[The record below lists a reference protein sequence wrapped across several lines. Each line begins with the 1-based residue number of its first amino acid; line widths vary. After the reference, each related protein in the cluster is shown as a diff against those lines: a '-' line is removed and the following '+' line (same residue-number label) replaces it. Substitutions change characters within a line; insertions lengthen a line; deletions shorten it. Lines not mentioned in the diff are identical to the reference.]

1 MKSNRQKKF
10 HTRVLANII
19 YSLVITMLFEVFFVN
34 VIVSMSLY
42 SNMKQSQNELVFSAV
57 HFETVVV
64 LVFVLIGIFLFT
76 AIFYLLQRRSFS
88 YIQKLSNAM
97 REIAEGN
104 LNTYVQV
111 EDDNEFSDMASNL
124 NYMIKELNALMERE
138 RESERTKNEL
148 ITNIAH
154 DLRTPLTSIIGYL
167 ELISKSK
174 NLTEET
180 RVNYTEV
187 AYTKAKKL
195 QKLIEDLFGF
205 TKLNYGKIA
214 LNLSKVDLVKLL
226 TQLMDEFYPSFS
238 NNNLAYSLKS
248 NVNTVIIT
256 ADPNL
261 LARLFENLI
270 GNAIKY
276 GADGKEIN
284 VKIAAFASVVKVS
297 VINYGKVIP
306 EDEIGFIFEKFY
318 RLEQSRSSKTGG
330 TGLGLAI
337 AKNIVELHG
346 GTIEV
351 KSDLEGTHF
360 IVGLRVNL
368 DMNKEKFGYV

>member
-1 MKSNRQKKF
+1 ML
-10 HTRVLANII
+10 VNII

-64 LVFVLIGIFLFT
+64 LFFVLFGIVLFT
-76 AIFYLLQRRSFS
+76 AIFYLLQRRSFL
-88 YIQKLSNAM
+88 YIQKLSDAM
-97 REIAEGN
+97 RAIAEGN

-180 RVNYTEV
+180 RINYTEV

-226 TQLMDEFYPSFS
+226 TQLMDEFYPSFA

-248 NVNTVIIT
+248 NLNSVIIT

-284 VKIAAFASVVKVS
+284 VKIAASASKVKVS

-306 EDEIGFIFEKFY
+306 EDEIGLIFEKFY

-360 IVGLRVNL
+360 IVSLRVNL
-368 DMNKEKFGYV
+368 DMNKENFGYV

>member
-1 MKSNRQKKF
+1 M
-10 HTRVLANII
+10 LANII

-88 YIQKLSNAM
+88 YIQKLSDAM

-180 RVNYTEV
+180 RINYTEV

-248 NVNTVIIT
+248 NLNSVIIT

-284 VKIAAFASVVKVS
+284 VKIAATASIVKVS

-306 EDEIGFIFEKFY
+306 EDEIGLIFEKFY

-360 IVGLRVNL
+360 IVSLRVNL
-368 DMNKEKFGYV
+368 DMNKENFGYV

>member
-64 LVFVLIGIFLFT
+64 LFFVLFGIVLFT

-88 YIQKLSNAM
+88 YIQKLSDAM
-97 REIAEGN
+97 RAIAEGN

-180 RVNYTEV
+180 RINYTEV

-248 NVNTVIIT
+248 NLNSVIIT

-284 VKIAAFASVVKVS
+284 VKIAASASKVKVS

-306 EDEIGFIFEKFY
+306 EDEIGLIFEKFY

-360 IVGLRVNL
+360 IVSLRVNL
-368 DMNKEKFGYV
+368 DMNKENFGYV

>member
-1 MKSNRQKKF
+1 M
-10 HTRVLANII
+10 LANII

-34 VIVSMSLY
+34 VIVSMPLY

-64 LVFVLIGIFLFT
+64 LFFVLFGIVLFT

-88 YIQKLSNAM
+88 YIQKLSDAM
-97 REIAEGN
+97 RAIAEGN

-180 RVNYTEV
+180 RINYTEV

-248 NVNTVIIT
+248 NLNSVIIT

-284 VKIAAFASVVKVS
+284 VKIAATASIVKVS

-306 EDEIGFIFEKFY
+306 EDEIGLIFEKFY

-360 IVGLRVNL
+360 IVSLRVNL
-368 DMNKEKFGYV
+368 DMNKENFGYV

>member
-1 MKSNRQKKF
+1 MKNNKQKTF

-34 VIVSMSLY
+34 VIVGMSLY
-42 SNMKQSQNELVFSAV
+42 SNMQQSQNELFFSAV

-64 LVFVLIGIFLFT
+64 LVFVLIGIVLFT
-76 AIFYLLQRRSFS
+76 AIFYLLQKRSFS
-88 YIQKLSNAM
+88 YIQKLSDAM
-97 REIAEGN
+97 REIADGN

-167 ELISKSK
+167 ELISNSK

-180 RVNYTEV
+180 RIKYTEV

-195 QKLIEDLFGF
+195 QKLIEDLFGL
-205 TKLNYGKIA
+205 TKLNCGKIA

-226 TQLMDEFYPSFS
+226 TQLMEEFYPSFS
-238 NNNLAYSLKS
+238 NNNLSYSLKS
-248 NVNTVIIT
+248 NVNTAIIT

-284 VKIAAFASVVKVS
+284 VKIDAAPSIVKVS

-306 EDEIGFIFEKFY
+306 EEEVGFIFDKFY

-337 AKNIVELHG
+337 AKNIVELHS

-351 KSDLEGTHF
+351 KSNFEGTHF
-360 IVGLRVNL
+360 IVSLRVNL
-368 DMNKEKFGYV
+368 DTNKENFGYV

>member
-88 YIQKLSNAM
+88 YIQKLSDAM

-138 RESERTKNEL
+138 RESERTKN
-148 ITNIAH
+148 

-368 DMNKEKFGYV
+368 DMNKENFGYV

>member
-1 MKSNRQKKF
+1 MKNNKQKTF

-34 VIVSMSLY
+34 VIVGMSLY
-42 SNMKQSQNELVFSAV
+42 SNMQQSQNELVFSAV

-64 LVFVLIGIFLFT
+64 LVFVLIGIVLFT
-76 AIFYLLQRRSFS
+76 AIFYLLQKRSFS
-88 YIQKLSNAM
+88 YIQKLSDAM
-97 REIAEGN
+97 REIADGN

-167 ELISKSK
+167 ELISNSK

-180 RVNYTEV
+180 RIKYTEV

-195 QKLIEDLFGF
+195 QKLIEDLFGL
-205 TKLNYGKIA
+205 TKLNCGKIA

-226 TQLMDEFYPSFS
+226 TQLMEEFYPSFS
-238 NNNLAYSLKS
+238 NNNLSYSLKS
-248 NVNTVIIT
+248 NVNTAIIT

-284 VKIAAFASVVKVS
+284 VKIDAAPSIVKVS

-306 EDEIGFIFEKFY
+306 EEEVGFIFDKFY

-337 AKNIVELHG
+337 AKNIVELHS

-351 KSDLEGTHF
+351 KSNFEGTHF
-360 IVGLRVNL
+360 IVSLRVNL
-368 DMNKEKFGYV
+368 DTNKENFGYV

>member
-1 MKSNRQKKF
+1 M
-10 HTRVLANII
+10 LANII

-88 YIQKLSNAM
+88 YIQKLSDAM

-205 TKLNYGKIA
+205 TKL
-214 LNLSKVDLVKLL
+214 DLVKLL

-368 DMNKEKFGYV
+368 DMNKENFGYV

>member
-10 HTRVLANII
+10 HTRVLVNII

-64 LVFVLIGIFLFT
+64 LFFVLFGIVLFT

-88 YIQKLSNAM
+88 YIQKLSDAM
-97 REIAEGN
+97 RAIAEGN

-180 RVNYTEV
+180 RINYTEV

-226 TQLMDEFYPSFS
+226 TQLMDEFYPSFA

-248 NVNTVIIT
+248 NLNSVIIT

-276 GADGKEIN
+276 GAEGKEIN
-284 VKIAAFASVVKVS
+284 VKIAASASKVKVS

-306 EDEIGFIFEKFY
+306 EDEIGLIFEKFY

-360 IVGLRVNL
+360 IVSLRVNL
-368 DMNKEKFGYV
+368 DMNKENFGYV

>member
-1 MKSNRQKKF
+1 MKNNKQKTF

-34 VIVSMSLY
+34 VIVGMSLY
-42 SNMKQSQNELVFSAV
+42 SNMQQSQNELVFSAV

-64 LVFVLIGIFLFT
+64 LVFVLIGIVLFT
-76 AIFYLLQRRSFS
+76 AIFYLLQKRSFS
-88 YIQKLSNAM
+88 YIQKLSDAM
-97 REIAEGN
+97 REIADGN
-104 LNTYVQV
+104 LNAYVQV

-167 ELISKSK
+167 ELISNSK

-180 RVNYTEV
+180 RIKYTEV

-195 QKLIEDLFGF
+195 QKLIEDLFGL
-205 TKLNYGKIA
+205 TKLNCGKIA

-226 TQLMDEFYPSFS
+226 TQLMEEFYPSFS
-238 NNNLAYSLKS
+238 NNNLSYSLKS
-248 NVNTVIIT
+248 NVNTAIIT

-284 VKIAAFASVVKVS
+284 VKIDAAPSIVKVS

-306 EDEIGFIFEKFY
+306 EEEVGFIFDKFY

-337 AKNIVELHG
+337 AKNIVELHS

-351 KSDLEGTHF
+351 KSNFEGTHF

-368 DMNKEKFGYV
+368 DTNKENFGYV

>member
-64 LVFVLIGIFLFT
+64 LFFVLFGIVLFT

-88 YIQKLSNAM
+88 YIQKLSDAM
-97 REIAEGN
+97 RAIAEGN

-111 EDDNEFSDMASNL
+111 EADNEFSDMASNL

-180 RVNYTEV
+180 RINYTEV

-248 NVNTVIIT
+248 NLNSVIIT

-276 GADGKEIN
+276 GAEGKEIN
-284 VKIAAFASVVKVS
+284 VKIAATASIVKVS

-306 EDEIGFIFEKFY
+306 EDEIGLIFEKFY

-360 IVGLRVNL
+360 IVSLRVNL
-368 DMNKEKFGYV
+368 DMNKENFGYV

>member
-1 MKSNRQKKF
+1 ML
-10 HTRVLANII
+10 VNII

-88 YIQKLSNAM
+88 YIQKLSDAM

-284 VKIAAFASVVKVS
+284 VKIAASASKVKVS

-306 EDEIGFIFEKFY
+306 EDEIGLIFEKFY

-360 IVGLRVNL
+360 IVSLRVNL
-368 DMNKEKFGYV
+368 DMNKENFGYV

>member
-1 MKSNRQKKF
+1 M
-10 HTRVLANII
+10 LANII

-88 YIQKLSNAM
+88 YIQKLSDAM

-284 VKIAAFASVVKVS
+284 VKIAATASIVKVS

-306 EDEIGFIFEKFY
+306 EDEIGLIFEKFY

-360 IVGLRVNL
+360 IVSLRVNL
-368 DMNKEKFGYV
+368 DMNKENFGYV

>member
-1 MKSNRQKKF
+1 ML
-10 HTRVLANII
+10 VNII

-88 YIQKLSNAM
+88 YIQKLSDAM

-180 RVNYTEV
+180 RINYTEV

-248 NVNTVIIT
+248 NLNSVIIT

-284 VKIAAFASVVKVS
+284 VKIAASASKVKVS

-306 EDEIGFIFEKFY
+306 EDEIGLIFEKFY

-360 IVGLRVNL
+360 IVSLRVNL
-368 DMNKEKFGYV
+368 DMNKENFGYV

>member
-1 MKSNRQKKF
+1 M
-10 HTRVLANII
+10 LANII

-64 LVFVLIGIFLFT
+64 LVFVLIGIVLFT

-88 YIQKLSNAM
+88 YIQKLSDAM
-97 REIAEGN
+97 RAIAEGN

-180 RVNYTEV
+180 RINYTEV

-248 NVNTVIIT
+248 NLNSVIIT

-284 VKIAAFASVVKVS
+284 VKIAATASIVKVS

-306 EDEIGFIFEKFY
+306 EDEIGLIFEKFY

-360 IVGLRVNL
+360 IVSLRVNL
-368 DMNKEKFGYV
+368 DMNKENFGYV

>member
-64 LVFVLIGIFLFT
+64 LFFVLFGIVLFT
-76 AIFYLLQRRSFS
+76 AIFYLLQRRSFL
-88 YIQKLSNAM
+88 YIQKLSDAM
-97 REIAEGN
+97 RAIAEGN

-180 RVNYTEV
+180 RINYTEV

-248 NVNTVIIT
+248 NLNSVIIT

-284 VKIAAFASVVKVS
+284 VKIAASASKVKVS

-306 EDEIGFIFEKFY
+306 EDEIGLIFEKFY

-360 IVGLRVNL
+360 IVSLRVNL
-368 DMNKEKFGYV
+368 DMNKENFGYV

>member
-10 HTRVLANII
+10 HTRVLVNII

-64 LVFVLIGIFLFT
+64 LFFVLFGIVLFT
-76 AIFYLLQRRSFS
+76 AIFYLLQRRSFL
-88 YIQKLSNAM
+88 YIQKLSDAM
-97 REIAEGN
+97 RAIAEGN

-180 RVNYTEV
+180 RINYTEV

-248 NVNTVIIT
+248 NLNSVIIT

-284 VKIAAFASVVKVS
+284 VKIAASASKVKVS

-306 EDEIGFIFEKFY
+306 EDEIGLIFEKFY

-360 IVGLRVNL
+360 IVNLRVNL
-368 DMNKEKFGYV
+368 DMNKENFGYV

>member
-88 YIQKLSNAM
+88 YIQKLSDAM

-284 VKIAAFASVVKVS
+284 VKIAASASKVKVS

-306 EDEIGFIFEKFY
+306 EGEIGLIFEKFY

-360 IVGLRVNL
+360 IVSLRVNL
-368 DMNKEKFGYV
+368 DMNKENFGYV

>member
-1 MKSNRQKKF
+1 M
-10 HTRVLANII
+10 LANII

-64 LVFVLIGIFLFT
+64 LIFVLLGIFLFT

-88 YIQKLSNAM
+88 YIQKLSDAM

-104 LNTYVQV
+104 LNTRVQV
-111 EDDNEFSDMASNL
+111 EDDDEFSDMASNL

-180 RVNYTEV
+180 RINYTEV
-187 AYTKAKKL
+187 AYSKAKKL

-248 NVNTVIIT
+248 NLNTVIIT

-276 GADGKEIN
+276 GAEGKEIN
-284 VKIAAFASVVKVS
+284 VKIEASKTTVKVS

-306 EDEIGFIFEKFY
+306 EEEIGFIFDKFY

-346 GTIEV
+346 GTIKV

-360 IVGLRVNL
+360 IVNLRVDL
-368 DMNKEKFGYV
+368 DMNKENFGYV

>member
-10 HTRVLANII
+10 HTRVLVNII

-64 LVFVLIGIFLFT
+64 LFFVLFGIVLFT
-76 AIFYLLQRRSFS
+76 AIFYLLQRRSFL
-88 YIQKLSNAM
+88 YIQKLSDAM
-97 REIAEGN
+97 RAIAEGN

-180 RVNYTEV
+180 RINYTEV

-226 TQLMDEFYPSFS
+226 TQLMDEFYPSFA

-248 NVNTVIIT
+248 NLNSVIIT

-284 VKIAAFASVVKVS
+284 VKIAASASKVKVS

-306 EDEIGFIFEKFY
+306 EDEIGLIFEKFY

-360 IVGLRVNL
+360 IVSLRVNL
-368 DMNKEKFGYV
+368 DMNKENFGYV

>member
-10 HTRVLANII
+10 HTRVLVNII

-64 LVFVLIGIFLFT
+64 LFFVLFGIVLFT
-76 AIFYLLQRRSFS
+76 AIFYLLQRRSFL

-97 REIAEGN
+97 RAIAEGN

-180 RVNYTEV
+180 RINYTEV

-226 TQLMDEFYPSFS
+226 TQLMDEFYPSFA

-248 NVNTVIIT
+248 NLNSVIIT

-284 VKIAAFASVVKVS
+284 VKIAASASKVKVS

-306 EDEIGFIFEKFY
+306 EDEIGLIFEKFY

-360 IVGLRVNL
+360 IVSLRVNL
-368 DMNKEKFGYV
+368 DMNKENFGYV

>member
-64 LVFVLIGIFLFT
+64 LFFVLFGIVLFA

-88 YIQKLSNAM
+88 YIQKLSDAM
-97 REIAEGN
+97 RAIAEGN

-180 RVNYTEV
+180 RINYTEV

-248 NVNTVIIT
+248 NLNSVIIT

-284 VKIAAFASVVKVS
+284 VKIAATASIVKVS

-306 EDEIGFIFEKFY
+306 EDEIGLIFEKFY

-360 IVGLRVNL
+360 IVSLRVNL
-368 DMNKEKFGYV
+368 DMNKENFGYV

>member
-1 MKSNRQKKF
+1 MKNNKQKTF

-34 VIVSMSLY
+34 VIVGMSLY
-42 SNMKQSQNELVFSAV
+42 SNMQQSQNELVFSAV

-64 LVFVLIGIFLFT
+64 LVFVLIGIVLFT
-76 AIFYLLQRRSFS
+76 AIFYLLQKRSFS
-88 YIQKLSNAM
+88 YIQKLSDAM
-97 REIAEGN
+97 REIADGN

-167 ELISKSK
+167 ELISNSK

-180 RVNYTEV
+180 RIKYTEV

-195 QKLIEDLFGF
+195 QKLIEDLFGL
-205 TKLNYGKIA
+205 TKLNCGKIA

-226 TQLMDEFYPSFS
+226 TQLMEEFYPSFS
-238 NNNLAYSLKS
+238 NNNLSYSLKS
-248 NVNTVIIT
+248 NVNTAIIT

-284 VKIAAFASVVKVS
+284 VKIDAAPSIVKVS

-306 EDEIGFIFEKFY
+306 EEEVGFIFDKFY

-337 AKNIVELHG
+337 AKNIVELHS

-351 KSDLEGTHF
+351 KSNFEGTHF
-360 IVGLRVNL
+360 IVGLRVNF
-368 DMNKEKFGYV
+368 DTNKENFGYV

>member
-88 YIQKLSNAM
+88 YIQKLSDAM

-284 VKIAAFASVVKVS
+284 VKIAASSSVVKVS

-306 EDEIGFIFEKFY
+306 EDEIGLIFEKFY

-368 DMNKEKFGYV
+368 DMNKENFGYV

>member
-34 VIVSMSLY
+34 VIVSMPLY

-64 LVFVLIGIFLFT
+64 LFFVLFGIVLFT

-88 YIQKLSNAM
+88 YIQKLSDAM
-97 REIAEGN
+97 RAIAEGN

-180 RVNYTEV
+180 RINYTEV

-248 NVNTVIIT
+248 NLNSVIIT

-284 VKIAAFASVVKVS
+284 VKIAATASIVKVS

-306 EDEIGFIFEKFY
+306 EDEIGLIFEKFY

-360 IVGLRVNL
+360 IVSLRVNL
-368 DMNKEKFGYV
+368 DMNKENFGYV

>member
-1 MKSNRQKKF
+1 M
-10 HTRVLANII
+10 LANII

-34 VIVSMSLY
+34 VIVGMSLY
-42 SNMKQSQNELVFSAV
+42 SNMQQSQNELVFSAV

-64 LVFVLIGIFLFT
+64 LVFVLIGIVLFT
-76 AIFYLLQRRSFS
+76 AIFYLLQKRSFS
-88 YIQKLSNAM
+88 YIQKLSDAM
-97 REIAEGN
+97 REIADGN

-167 ELISKSK
+167 ELISNSK

-180 RVNYTEV
+180 RIKYTEM

-195 QKLIEDLFGF
+195 QKLIEDLFGL
-205 TKLNYGKIA
+205 TKLNCGKIA

-226 TQLMDEFYPSFS
+226 TQLMEEFYPSFS
-238 NNNLAYSLKS
+238 NNNLSYSLKS
-248 NVNTVIIT
+248 NVNTAIIT

-284 VKIAAFASVVKVS
+284 VKIDAAPSIVKVS

-306 EDEIGFIFEKFY
+306 EEEVGFIFDKFY

-337 AKNIVELHG
+337 AKNIVELHS

-351 KSDLEGTHF
+351 KSNFEGTHF

-368 DMNKEKFGYV
+368 DTNKENFGYV